1 VYNRFSFLDVE
12 IPPFNFFHLNQT
24 RFFLD
29 DARTESRFAYFWKTY
44 LKLPLSTSLSLSCV
58 AMWWRTTFKLT
69 PSRRMKQMWW
79 CWWWWSDECTES
91 QCNTLF
97 LTSFL
102 SLSKK
107 WCYCRWDEDED
118 VSWHGWVFPQ
128 LTNNL
133 WTSLYKN
140 IHNSRRNISEHGNI
154 IMYVLDIFFLD
165 FLLVRIVSRPYSAQD
180 VIPSWQSNRV
190 TVWKLYIY
198 LNIYILIYI
207 CGSSYHHILDR
218 HPIRA
223 GCLPLN
229 FF

>member
-1 VYNRFSFLDVE
+1 
-12 IPPFNFFHLNQT
+12 
-24 RFFLD
+24 
-29 DARTESRFAYFWKTY
+29 
-44 LKLPLSTSLSLSCV
+44 
-58 AMWWRTTFKLT
+58 
-69 PSRRMKQMWW
+69 MKQMWW

-165 FLLVRIVSRPYSAQD
+165 FFACKDRVTTILRSGCDPILAVKPGHGLETIYILKYIYSNIYMWI
-180 VIPSWQSNRV
+180 VIPSYTGPAGIPYARV
-190 TVWKLYIY
+190 ASLWISFNLFFFFFHFFFKSFFLLFNFLYFFYTY
-198 LNIYILIYI
+198 LPAATL
-207 CGSSYHHILDR
+207 
-218 HPIRA
+218 PPRA
-223 GCLPLN
+223 RWEDGPN
-229 FF
+229 